1 VSGKRAPKGLGLHDP
16 YSRWA
21 NKSIGPGPEAGE
33 PVGRAGHNQPDQRV
47 WAPSQGSPQVG
58 GGQSPGPAGWPA
70 PRKAPE
76 PQTWRQQQQR
86 RKAVNDRLVHICIHV
101 RCTRMHAP
109 GSSPPSTH
117 THTHTHT
124 YEGALPTAIYYGT
137 DSHLQEDNTRSH
149 LGHPAASQLLLPT
162 LQDQHQAPA
171 LSHLCGWVGL
181 PILAPL
187 PP

>member
-1 VSGKRAPKGLGLHDP
+1 MTGWFTSAYMSGAHGCM
-16 YSRWA
+16 
-21 NKSIGPGPEAGE
+21 
-33 PVGRAGHNQPDQRV
+33 
-47 WAPSQGSPQVG
+47 PQALAL
-58 GGQSPGPAGWPA
+58 PA
-70 PRKAPE
+70 
-76 PQTWRQQQQR
+76 
-86 RKAVNDRLVHICIHV
+86 H
-101 RCTRMHAP
+101 
-109 GSSPPSTH
+109 TH